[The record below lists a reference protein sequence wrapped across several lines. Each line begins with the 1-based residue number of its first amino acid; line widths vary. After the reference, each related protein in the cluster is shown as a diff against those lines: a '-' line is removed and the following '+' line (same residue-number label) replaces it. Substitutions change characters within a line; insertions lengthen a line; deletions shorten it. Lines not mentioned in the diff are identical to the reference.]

1 MGKQRILWID
11 CLKGIGILSVVFVH
25 ITGRMA
31 LFVYAIPL
39 FFMLSGY
46 LFHKQPIAGY
56 AIKTARRM
64 VMPYIVFLLI
74 ISSLVY
80 GQEITKM
87 GGVILRGGV
96 ALTAEL
102 GTFWFSGVLFLT
114 LMLFNLMSEG
124 IRAWVCIAAFVVANL
139 VNHFELF
146 LPLNIQAV
154 PIALFYMTAGNI
166 IKKYLPTSEFGR
178 IVEEKINPIAIG
190 IIAVLGVVI
199 LALPDVFLD
208 IKYNNYGI
216 PVVSILLSLVM
227 VAIVAVLCVR
237 IAKVPVIGKFLAF
250 CGKASLF
257 IMFVHQYVHFRIFA
271 SQGRLITLFGTIAL
285 SLLLYIAAMRW
296 RTTRLM
302 LCGEIKK

>member
-1 MGKQRILWID
+1 MPEGDRNLVGCVCSHYRANGIV
-11 CLKGIGILSVVFVH
+11 CLCYSSVLYAV
-25 ITGRMA
+25 G
-31 LFVYAIPL
+31 LFVPQAAHCRLCYKDSSPNGGALHCVSAHNIIFGL
-39 FFMLSGY
+39 RSGDN
-46 LFHKQPIAGY
+46 
-56 AIKTARRM
+56 RN
-64 VMPYIVFLLI
+64 
-74 ISSLVY
+74 
-80 GQEITKM
+80 

-102 GTFWFSGVLFLT
+102 GTFWFPGVLFLT
-114 LMLFNLMSEG
+114 LILFNLMSEG
-124 IRAWVCIAAFVVANL
+124 IRAWVCIAAFVVANF
-139 VNHFELF
+139 VNHYELF

-178 IVEEKINPIAIG
+178 IVEEKINPIAVG

-199 LALPDVFLD
+199 LVLPDVFLD

-271 SQGRLITLFGTIAL
+271 TQGRLLTLLGTIAL